1 MLAKGS
7 DGHALSGKAYARAIR
22 AHFIIALALNSLLF
36 GDILDDTDVA
46 KLEASYTEATQSD
59 FTSNDR
65 DLIKEVAEK
74 LSKHV
79 KTLETSQTA
88 KLWLLYIDLVE
99 IAQTFI
105 KAERTGSW
113 HLHLQCVRDMLTY
126 VAASGHNLYCK
137 SGRLYLQ
144 DMSNLHVTHPRTYA
158 QFMKGLHVIRR
169 SHKFWA
175 GLSTDLA
182 IEQILM
188 RSMKCQGG
196 LTRSR
201 GINDHQRSIWL
212 LSMPARASVNIAMQ
226 DLTEVAY
233 VSSEQHKD
241 MFKARMKRDYDDA
254 IKVQTYLKNR
264 DPFSLEL
271 STLQNISTG
280 QIASDS
286 VTVVNTLDI
295 GMSILKLMDG
305 NNAGDYVLK
314 KKNQAVTMSKAPK
327 VNIAGEDVQIDAD
340 LLFQRLVAVLSV
352 RGNCG
357 LQDAMKTEMSV
368 STITI

>member
-1 MLAKGS
+1 LLAKGS
-7 DGHALSGKAYARAIR
+7 VGHALSGKAYARAIR

-113 HLHLQCVRDMLTY
+113 HLHLQCVRDMLPY
-126 VAASGHNLYCK
+126 FAASGHNLYCK

-158 QFMKGLHVIRR
+158 QFMKGLHVIWRI
-169 SHKFWA
+169 FGWF
-175 GLSTDLA
+175 
-182 IEQILM
+182 
-188 RSMKCQGG
+188 
-196 LTRSR
+196 
-201 GINDHQRSIWL
+201 
-212 LSMPARASVNIAMQ
+212 VNG
-226 DLTEVAY
+226 
-233 VSSEQHKD
+233 SC
-241 MFKARMKRDYDDA
+241 
-254 IKVQTYLKNR
+254 N
-264 DPFSLEL
+264 
-271 STLQNISTG
+271 
-280 QIASDS
+280 
-286 VTVVNTLDI
+286 
-295 GMSILKLMDG
+295 
-305 NNAGDYVLK
+305 
-314 KKNQAVTMSKAPK
+314 
-327 VNIAGEDVQIDAD
+327 
-340 LLFQRLVAVLSV
+340 
-352 RGNCG
+352 
-357 LQDAMKTEMSV
+357 
-368 STITI
+368 